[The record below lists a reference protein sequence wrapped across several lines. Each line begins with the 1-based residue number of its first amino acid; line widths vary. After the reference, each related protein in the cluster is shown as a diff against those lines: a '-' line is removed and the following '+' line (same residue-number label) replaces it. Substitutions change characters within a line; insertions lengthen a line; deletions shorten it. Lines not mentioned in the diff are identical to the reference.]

1 MTQKKYYVD
10 YYFAKDAIW
19 KTDSNGEKQLDGYN
33 TRSRYFV
40 RLGNAINFYEKIM
53 KHSDIVNAEVW
64 DDDREVQWH
73 PVDDKPGYW
82 EISQTDR
89 DRLKKFRQE
98 MEMEA

>member
-40 RLGNAINFYEKIM
+40 RLGNAINFYEKI
-53 KHSDIVNAEVW
+53 I
-64 DDDREVQWH
+64 
-73 PVDDKPGYW
+73 
-82 EISQTDR
+82 
-89 DRLKKFRQE
+89 
-98 MEMEA
+98 